1 MYIEIMFCSCW
12 FIAFLIIDNLALIT
26 NNFHLLRFALNSV
39 YLIKLLDKLSD
50 TADILNNR

>member
-26 NNFHLLRFALNSV
+26 NNFHLLMFALNSV
-39 YLIKLLDKLSD
+39 YLIKLLGKLSD